1 MEFLLISMSSL
12 SLINTY
18 LANLVTSRPGYI
30 APRKPYGFEA
40 MLNDILTFAART
52 LVTDG
57 RLSMWMPTANDEVEL
72 VVPLHPNLELVSV
85 SVQSFGNCKF
95 SISFFY
101 SCTLVLQ

>member
-1 MEFLLISMSSL
+1 
-12 SLINTY
+12 
-18 LANLVTSRPGYI
+18 
-30 APRKPYGFEA
+30 

-72 VVPLHPNLELVSV
+72 VVPMHPNLELVSV

-95 SISFFY
+95 SISF
-101 SCTLVLQ
+101 LQLNLWVIVIICGLTFNRVSSTYDLSPAARRTVF

>member
-1 MEFLLISMSSL
+1 
-12 SLINTY
+12 
-18 LANLVTSRPGYI
+18 
-30 APRKPYGFEA
+30 

-72 VVPLHPNLELVSV
+72 VVPMHPNLELVSV

-95 SISFFY
+95 SFFFFY
-101 SCTLVLQ
+101 S

>member
-1 MEFLLISMSSL
+1 
-12 SLINTY
+12 
-18 LANLVTSRPGYI
+18 
-30 APRKPYGFEA
+30 

-72 VVPLHPNLELVSV
+72 VVPMHPNLELVSV

-95 SISFFY
+95 SIYIFTVEPWGY
-101 SCTLVLQ
+101 SNNLWANLQQGLVDL